1 MDHPLP
7 VDLLQPVFGGI
18 SYQCCLLGGPQ
29 LKWITL
35 NLPEHPTLSIG
46 LCAVIPVLELTE
58 NAPEGIAAGPKS
70 EDNFFDWEAVIVY
83 EASFLSF

>member
-1 MDHPLP
+1 
-7 VDLLQPVFGGI
+7 
-18 SYQCCLLGGPQ
+18 
-29 LKWITL
+29 
-35 NLPEHPTLSIG
+35 
-46 LCAVIPVLELTE
+46 VIPVLELTE